1 MALQQYEGRG
11 GVVIDRNT
19 YRENCINL
27 QQKRSK
33 GKFKGPYV
41 KSRTT

>member
-11 GVVIDRNT
+11 GVVTDRNT

-27 QQKRSK
+27 LHTDS
-33 GKFKGPYV
+33 F
-41 KSRTT
+41 T

>member
-27 QQKRSK
+27 LHTDS
-33 GKFKGPYV
+33 F
-41 KSRTT
+41 T

>member
-19 YRENCINL
+19 CRENCINL
-27 QQKRSK
+27 LHTDS
-33 GKFKGPYV
+33 F
-41 KSRTT
+41 T